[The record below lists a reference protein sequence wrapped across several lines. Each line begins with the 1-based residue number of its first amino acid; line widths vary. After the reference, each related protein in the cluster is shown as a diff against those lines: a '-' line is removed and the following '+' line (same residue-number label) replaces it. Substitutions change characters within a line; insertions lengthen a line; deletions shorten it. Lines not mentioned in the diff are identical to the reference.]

1 MTFTLLTTTEVAQN
15 LGVKPSTVYA
25 YVSRGLLSPI
35 KRPGERA
42 SQFLAHEVESLRRGN
57 PRPTTQGLVID
68 SAISLVEDGRYW
80 YRGRDAADLAS
91 SLCFEDVAD
100 ILWSEQQSGRWDI
113 DEGAVLTAT
122 LAWAGLPPKAT
133 MLQRIQAIVLS
144 LAATDPLASTSSAGA
159 IVSTGRGILATV
171 AHSLGGAASPPDSGV
186 QEGDIRPNRTP
197 ESQEVDAAPAIAAAL
212 AGGLGNHD
220 ATPAVDQAL
229 GLLADHGLAPST
241 MAVRVAAG
249 FGASIYQSILA
260 GLATLS
266 GSLHGGASGA
276 TERLFRTALETS
288 PARALEE
295 TLRVGTVPGIGQPLY
310 PGGDPRY
317 VAIVATLRER
327 VGDSR
332 IIGVLD
338 EFERT
343 CSDRGWGHPNV
354 DMGLGAL
361 AAAYGFAPGAGEVIF
376 AVGRMAG
383 WIAHATEAITAERI
397 RPRARYVG
405 PEPVA
410 QSEI

>member
-1 MTFTLLTTTEVAQN
+1 MTFPLLTTAEAAEN
-15 LGVKPSTVYA
+15 LGVKHSTVYA

-35 KRPGERA
+35 RRPGERA
-42 SQFLAHEVESLRRGN
+42 SRFFAYEVESLRRGD

-68 SAISLVEDGRYW
+68 SAISLVEGGRYW
-80 YRGRDAADLAS
+80 YRGRDAVELS
-91 SLCFEDVAD
+91 NSVSFEDVAD
-100 ILWSEQQSGRWDI
+100 ILWNEQQSGRWDI

-122 LAWAGLPPKAT
+122 LAWAGLPPNAS

-144 LAATDPLASTSSAGA
+144 LAATDSLASTTSAGA
-159 IVSTGRGILATV
+159 IVSTGRGTLATV

-186 QEGDIRPNRTP
+186 QEGRIWPNRTP
-197 ESQEVDAAPAIAAAL
+197 ESQEVDAVPSIAAAL
-212 AGGLGNHD
+212 AGGLGNSA

-249 FGASIYQSILA
+249 FGASVYQSILA

-276 TERLFRTALETS
+276 TERLFRDALKTS
-288 PARALEE
+288 PKQALEE
-295 TLRVGTVPGIGQPLY
+295 ALRVGTIPGTGQPLY
-310 PGGDPRY
+310 PSGDPRY
-317 VAIVATLRER
+317 VAIAATLRER
-327 VGDSR
+327 AGDSPLL
-332 IIGVLD
+332 GALD
-338 EFERT
+338 EVERL

-361 AAAYGFAPGAGEVIF
+361 AVAYDLAPGAGEVIF

-405 PEPVA
+405 REPV
-410 QSEI
+410 S